1 MKKLLLL
8 LSIIFLFSLS
18 AYVGCNK
25 NQNSG
30 KKKIG
35 VVLQTR
41 AHQFYKDLEEG
52 LKKSADK
59 MGYELIVVSAEFD
72 INKQI
77 SQIEDMI
84 TQRVSAIVICPADS
98 KGIGI
103 GVKKANEAGIPVF
116 TADIASDDGSV
127 VCHIASDNKAGG
139 RKAGEYLVK
148 LLNGKGKIAIINRPT
163 VTSVLDRVA
172 GFMETISKY
181 PDIKIVAD
189 VDGGGERDKSL
200 KATSDVLQANPEL
213 DGIFGINDDSA
224 LGALSA
230 VKEFKRDK
238 IVIVGYDATPEA
250 NNAILAGTSL
260 KADVVQYPDKIGIKT
275 IEMIN
280 DHLNG
285 KQVDKIIPVEIGI
298 VDRASLEKTQK
309 TN

>member
-1 MKKLLLL
+1 MKK
-8 LSIIFLFSLS
+8 IIFFSLIFS
-18 AYVGCNK
+18 LFFFIGCSK
-25 NQNSG
+25 STDSG
-30 KKKIG
+30 KKRIG

-52 LKKSADK
+52 LKKEANK
-59 MGYELIVVSAEFD
+59 LGYELVIVSAEFD

-84 TQRVSAIVICPADS
+84 TQKVNAIIVCPADS

-116 TADIASDDGSV
+116 TADIASDEGDV

-139 RKAGEYLVK
+139 RKAGEYLSK

-172 GFMETISKY
+172 GFKEEIAKY
-181 PDIKIVAD
+181 PEIKIVAD

-200 KATSDVLQANPEL
+200 KATSDVLQAHPDL

-238 IVIVGYDATPEA
+238 VVIVGYDATPEA
-250 NNAILAGTSL
+250 NNAILSGSNL
-260 KADVVQYPDKIGIKT
+260 KADVVQYPEKIGIKT
-275 IEMIN
+275 IEVVN
-280 DHLNG
+280 DYLNG
-285 KQVDKIIPVEIGI
+285 KKVEKVIPVEIGI
-298 VDRASLEKTQK
+298 VDKESLEKSEK
-309 TN
+309 VN

>member
-1 MKKLLLL
+1 MKK
-8 LSIIFLFSLS
+8 IIFISLIFSLFFFI
-18 AYVGCNK
+18 GCSK
-25 NQNSG
+25 STDSG
-30 KKKIG
+30 KKRIG

-52 LKKSADK
+52 LKKEAAK
-59 MGYELIVVSAEFD
+59 LGYELVVVSAEFD

-84 TQRVSAIVICPADS
+84 TQKVNSIIVCPADS

-116 TADIASDDGSV
+116 TADIASDEGDV

-139 RKAGEYLVK
+139 RKAGEYLAK

-172 GFMETISKY
+172 GFREEIAKY

-200 KATSDVLQANPEL
+200 KATSDVLQAHPDL

-238 IVIVGYDATPEA
+238 VVIVGYDATPEA
-250 NNAILAGTSL
+250 NNAILSGTNL
-260 KADVVQYPDKIGIKT
+260 KADVVQYPEKIGIKT
-275 IEMIN
+275 IQIVN
-280 DHLNG
+280 DYLNG
-285 KQVDKIIPVEIGI
+285 KTVEKVIPVEIGI
-298 VDRASLEKTQK
+298 VDKESLEKSEK
-309 TN
+309 VN

>member
-1 MKKLLLL
+1 MRKL
-8 LSIIFLFSLS
+8 SVIIGIIIILIFSLF
-18 AYVGCNK
+18 AGCSK

-30 KKKIG
+30 KKRIG

-52 LKKSADK
+52 LKKTADK
-59 MGYELIVVSAEFD
+59 MGYEVVVVSAEFD

-77 SQIEDMI
+77 SQVEDMI
-84 TQRVSAIVICPADS
+84 TQRVAAIVICPADS
-98 KGIGI
+98 KGIGV

-116 TADIASDDGSV
+116 TADIASDEGNV

-139 RKAGEYLVK
+139 RLAGEYLAK
-148 LLNGKGKIAIINRPT
+148 LLNGKGKIAVINRPT

-172 GFMETISKY
+172 GFMEAIAKY
-181 PDIKIVAD
+181 PGIKLVAD

-213 DGIFGINDDSA
+213 DAIFGINDDSA

-238 IVIVGYDATPEA
+238 IFMVGYDATPEA
-250 NNAILAGTSL
+250 NNAILSGGNL

-275 IEMIN
+275 IEVIN
-280 DHLNG
+280 DYLNG
-285 KQVDKIIPVEIGI
+285 KQVEKLIPVEIGI
-298 VDRASLEKTQK
+298 VDKESLQK
-309 TN
+309 TNKAN

>member
-1 MKKLLLL
+1 MRKL
-8 LSIIFLFSLS
+8 SVTIGIIFILIFSIF
-18 AYVGCNK
+18 AGCSK
-25 NQNSG
+25 NQTG

-35 VVLQTR
+35 VALQTR

-59 MGYELIVVSAEFD
+59 LGYELIVVSAEAD

-84 TQRVSAIVICPADS
+84 TQKVTAIVVCPADS
-98 KGIGI
+98 KGIGV
-103 GVKKANEAGIPVF
+103 GVRKANEAGIPVF
-116 TADIASDDGSV
+116 TADIASDEGKV
-127 VCHIASDNKAGG
+127 VCHIASDNRAGG
-139 RKAGEYLVK
+139 RLAGEYLAK
-148 LLNGKGKIAIINRPT
+148 ILNGKGKIAIINRPT

-172 GFMETISKY
+172 GFMEAIAKY
-181 PDIKIVAD
+181 PDIKLVAD
-189 VDGGGERDKSL
+189 VDGGGERDRAL

-250 NNAILAGTSL
+250 NKAILSGENL
-260 KADVVQYPDKIGIKT
+260 KADVVQYPDKIGMKT
-275 IEMIN
+275 IEVIN
-280 DHLNG
+280 DYLNG
-285 KQVDKIIPVEIGI
+285 KQVEKLIPVEIGI
-298 VDRASLEKTQK
+298 VDKESLQK
-309 TN
+309 SNTAK